1 MLNSLQRSDAAQP
14 ADPLVLRALQRL
26 GEQAAQ
32 AGRIVQRIRAFLTRR
47 EPQLEPGSLNA
58 IVEGGVAL
66 LQRELERRG
75 VRLTLHLS
83 PELPEVVAD
92 AVLVE
97 QVVIN
102 LVRNASDALAE
113 PGPGTSTV
121 TDSDAAAPAERRIE
135 VRTSR
140 TADQRVVRIDVT
152 DNGPGLQGRRIEALC
167 APFYSTKVEGM
178 GMGLAI
184 CRSIL
189 EAHHGA
195 LDAHEAP
202 GGGACCSLTLPVAV
216 TAVAVAAEAAAA

>member
-1 MLNSLQRSDAAQP
+1 MPRSRP
-14 ADPLVLRALQRL
+14 TRWCCALQRL

-32 AGRIVQRIRAFLTRR
+32 AGRIVQRVRAFLTRR

-66 LQRELERRG
+66 LQRELERRD
-75 VRLTLHLS
+75 VRLTLHLAAG
-83 PELPEVVAD
+83 LPEVVAD

-102 LVRNASDALAE
+102 LVRNASDALTEQGA
-113 PGPGTSTV
+113 
-121 TDSDAAAPAERRIE
+121 DSDAATPRERRVE
-135 VRTSR
+135 VRSLR
-140 TADQRVVRIDVT
+140 SADQRFVRIDVS
-152 DNGPGLQGRRIEALC
+152 DNGPGLQRRRIEALC

-184 CRSIL
+184 CRSIV

-202 GGGACCSLTLPVAV
+202 GGGACFSLTLPVAV
-216 TAVAVAAEAAAA
+216 TAIAAVAEAAAA

>member
-113 PGPGTSTV
+113 PGTG
-121 TDSDAAAPAERRIE
+121 SDAAAPAERRIE

-140 TADQRVVRIDVT
+140 TADQRFVRIDVT

-202 GGGACCSLTLPVAV
+202 GGGACFSLTLPVAV
-216 TAVAVAAEAAAA
+216 TTVAVAAEAAAA